1 MIGRPKAAVLP
12 VPVWARPI
20 MSRRSSTSGIAFT
33 WIGVGVVNSM
43 LSSVRNMPA
52 ERPRSENL
60 VKVFSLSGT
69 RNVEMAA
76 AP

>member
-1 MIGRPKAAVLP
+1 
-12 VPVWARPI
+12 

-43 LSSVRNMPA
+43 LSSVRNVPA

-60 VKVFSLSGT
+60 VNVFSLSGT
-69 RNVEMAA
+69 QNADCPQRHDRTAVVVRVKNPA
-76 AP
+76 